1 MRIQCAE
8 FHSAPSLTNEVFARG
23 WPQWNGKQEVTLH
36 ICGEGPK
43 TIKGGRDRFD
53 TQDFIL
59 LAIEFSGNRLAA
71 VPAEV
76 AVRLNQE
83 ARRRP
88 GASPLVEF

>member
-8 FHSAPSLTNEVFARG
+8 FHSEPSLTNEMFARG